1 MSVKIYDSTI
11 GAFKDAETPLIW
23 DEQAQA
29 WKDSVGLVW
38 NESAQAWEERWG
50 DNKLWLYKDG
60 DECIDITGGWID
72 GVRSGWSTITKNP
85 TNINMALTPSGGAIM
100 GIVTSNKIKTF
111 GYSKICLEYSL
122 NDIPSQTAVKHN
134 KAVFIND
141 NDNNYYYGYA
151 YQAIQETRYDYIRE
165 LTCSTPSIR
174 YVESFSL
181 EKDYNNH
188 IGVARRVAALSTHME
203 MTLYKLWLEK

>member
-1 MSVKIYDSTI
+1 MAVKIYDSSE
-11 GAFKDAETPLIW
+11 GAFKDAPIPQIY
-23 DEQAQA
+23 DARSQAY
-29 WKDSVGLVW
+29 KESTGLVYDT
-38 NESAQAWEERWG
+38 SKGAWDERWG
-50 DNKLWLYKDG
+50 SDRLWLYKDG

-72 GVRSGWSTITKNP
+72 GVRSGWCTLTKNP
-85 TNINMALTPSGGAIM
+85 TNINMAFTPSGGGII

-122 NDIPSQTAVKHN
+122 NNIPNSAENTYN
-134 KAVFIND
+134 KSVFIND
-141 NDNNYYYGYA
+141 NDNGNYYGYA
-151 YQAIQETRYDYIRE
+151 YQALNKTRYDYIRDF
-165 LTCSTPSIR
+165 TCPTPNIR

-188 IGVARRVAALSTHME
+188 IGVARREAAFSKHME